1 MEWMEII
8 SALALGVF
16 IVVMFPAARN
26 MVKNSPKG
34 SSSDWASFVV
44 PIVMIMLFVMLLIEL
59 V

>member
-8 SALALGVF
+8 SALALGMF
-16 IVVMFPAARN
+16 IVVMLPAARN

-34 SSSDWASFVV
+34 SSADWVGFVV
-44 PIVMIMLFVMLLIEL
+44 SVVMIMLFVMLLIEL

>member
-8 SALALGVF
+8 SALALGMF
-16 IVVMFPAARN
+16 IVAMLPAARN

-34 SSSDWASFVV
+34 SSADWVGFVV
-44 PIVMIMLFVMLLIEL
+44 PVVMIMLFVMLLIEL

>member
-8 SALALGVF
+8 SALALGMF
-16 IVVMFPAARN
+16 IVVMLPAARN

-34 SSSDWASFVV
+34 SSSDWVSFVIPV
-44 PIVMIMLFVMLLIEL
+44 VMIMLFVMLLIEL